1 MCIILLL
8 LSAASCCWMHHTF
21 MLSVSCEILQSH
33 DLNCGDT
40 NLKRSQPNSLRRART
55 LCTSYLATV
64 TPCVTL
70 SREPRLGGLQSRSRP
85 VQLLSASARG
95 SVLWQT
101 MTLGTS
107 VFGSES
113 RGRGILSSR
122 PPVEE
127 SRCHPVPIDSTGG
140 VLFLGRSHP
149 RLLPRSICMTPARQ
163 RQIWLCFPDG
173 ISSDITFG
181 IPRSSQ
187 AGRSSSFFFLFLSF
201 FSSSS
206 ALAACTH

>member
-1 MCIILLL
+1 M
-8 LSAASCCWMHHTF
+8 
-21 MLSVSCEILQSH
+21 
-33 DLNCGDT
+33 
-40 NLKRSQPNSLRRART
+40 
-55 LCTSYLATV
+55 
-64 TPCVTL
+64 
-70 SREPRLGGLQSRSRP
+70 
-85 VQLLSASARG
+85 SASARG

-140 VLFLGRSHP
+140 GGSAVLFLGRSHP

-187 AGRSSSFFFLFLSF
+187 AGRFFPFFLLLLPLFVLLLLLFGARRVHSR
-201 FSSSS
+201 SVERLPS
-206 ALAACTH
+206 APCTLMERGPLLTS